1 MIAIAKTASEKK
13 MTRSNAAALAASPS
27 STGAAES
34 PSSAVTTRMMAAPS
48 GRRKL
53 GSAERR
59 RRIPVGADAPHPPEA
74 SPPSDAYHPLPV
86 RDGSGGSGTIN
97 DISKMLNQAG
107 AGGTADPAAALGG
120 LSQAIQGAGGID
132 GILDKLRAGG
142 LGGEVN
148 SWVST
153 GANQPVA
160 PEALGQALGPD
171 TVQELSSG
179 SGIEIGQLLPMLA
192 AFLPQIVNTLDARW
206 ERAVGRPQRRGRRDA
221 GPRRLARRPDR
232 WHGIRIVGHRER
244 ARRAA
249 RRQGP
254 LTATGDGQPGRSTAV
269 GTR

>member
-1 MIAIAKTASEKK
+1 M
-13 MTRSNAAALAASPS
+13 
-27 STGAAES
+27 
-34 PSSAVTTRMMAAPS
+34 
-48 GRRKL
+48 
-53 GSAERR
+53 
-59 RRIPVGADAPHPPEA
+59 D
-74 SPPSDAYHPLPV
+74 
-86 RDGSGGSGTIN
+86 
-97 DISKMLNQAG
+97 DISKMLDQAG

-142 LGGEVN
+142 LGGEVD

-171 TVQELSSG
+171 TVQQLSSG
-179 SGIEIGQLLPMLA
+179 SGIDIGQLLPMLA
-192 AFLPQIVNTLDARW
+192 AFLPQIVNMLTPDGS
-206 ERAVGRPQRRGRRDA
+206 VPIGRPQRRGRRDA
-221 GPRRLARRPDR
+221 GPRWLARRPDR
-232 WHGIRIVGHRER
+232 WHGLRILGHRER